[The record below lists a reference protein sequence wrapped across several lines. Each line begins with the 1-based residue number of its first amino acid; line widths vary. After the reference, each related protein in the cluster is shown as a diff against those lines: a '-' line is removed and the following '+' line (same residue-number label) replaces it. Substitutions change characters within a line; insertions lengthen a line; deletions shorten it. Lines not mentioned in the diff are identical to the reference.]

1 MRILITGCSGYI
13 GSCLSNYFKEKKEV
27 FFLDKDFPKKFTKI
41 KKNFFKCNLNN
52 LKTTETIIEKI
63 KPDVIVHLAA
73 KSTVNEKIR
82 KNDYISNNTIAT
94 KNLIKVM
101 NKFNVRNIIFS
112 STAAVYDKSRKLLKE
127 NYRLKPISNYGKSKL
142 LAEKEIINN
151 KKINFIILRFFNV
164 AGSINKSSIGEFH
177 EPETHLIPVSVFR
190 AINDKSINIFGSNYK
205 TIDGTCVRD
214 YVHVKDICSAIKKSI
229 FYIKK
234 KKSFIINIGSG
245 GGTSNKK
252 VILTLNKILRKKIKT
267 VFLNKR
273 KGDQPIL
280 VCDINKAKKLLNWK
294 PKFSKINNILKDE
307 INWSKFL
314 IKKKLIRKYLS
325 VQK

>member
-13 GSCLSNYFKEKKEV
+13 GSCLSNYLKKKKE
-27 FFLDKDFPKKFTKI
+27 FFYLDKDFPKKFTKI

-52 LKTTETIIEKI
+52 LKKTEAIIGKI
-63 KPDVIVHLAA
+63 KPNVIVHLAA
-73 KSTVNEKIR
+73 KSTVNEKI
-82 KNDYISNNTIAT
+82 KKSDYISNNIIAT

-101 NKFNVRNIIFS
+101 NKFNIRNIIFS

-127 NYRLKPISNYGKSKL
+127 NYKLKPISNYGKSKL

-151 KKINFIILRFFNV
+151 KKINFVILRFFNV
-164 AGSINKSSIGEFH
+164 AGSINKNSIGEFH

-190 AINDKSINIFGSNYK
+190 ALNNDSINIFGLNYK
-205 TIDGTCVRD
+205 TVDGTCVRD

-229 FYIKK
+229 YYVKK
-234 KKSFIINIGSG
+234 NRSLVINIGSG
-245 GGTSNKK
+245 SGTSNKK
-252 VILTLNKILRKKIKT
+252 VISTLSKIIRKKIKT
-267 VFLNKR
+267 IFLNKR

-280 VCDINKAKKLLNWK
+280 VCNIDKAKRSLNWK
-294 PKFSKINNILKDE
+294 PKSSKIDNILKDE

-314 IKKKLIRKYLS
+314 IKNKLVRKYLS

>member
-13 GSCLSNYFKEKKEV
+13 GSCLSNYLKKKKE
-27 FFLDKDFPKKFTKI
+27 FFYLDKDFPKKFTKI

-52 LKTTETIIEKI
+52 LKKTEAIIGKI
-63 KPDVIVHLAA
+63 KPNVIVHLAA
-73 KSTVNEKIR
+73 KSTVNEKI
-82 KNDYISNNTIAT
+82 KKSDYISNNIIAT

-101 NKFNVRNIIFS
+101 NKFNIRNIIFS

-127 NYRLKPISNYGKSKL
+127 NYKLKPISNYGKSKL

-151 KKINFIILRFFNV
+151 KKINFVILRFFNV
-164 AGSINKSSIGEFH
+164 AGSINKNSIGEFH

-190 AINDKSINIFGSNYK
+190 ALNNDSINIFGLNYK
-205 TIDGTCVRD
+205 TVDGTCVRD

-229 FYIKK
+229 YYVKK
-234 KKSFIINIGSG
+234 NRSLVINIGSG
-245 GGTSNKK
+245 SGTSNKK
-252 VILTLNKILRKKIKT
+252 VISTLSKIIRKKIKT
-267 VFLNKR
+267 TFLNKR

-280 VCDINKAKKLLNWK
+280 VCNIDKAKRSLNWK
-294 PKFSKINNILKDE
+294 PKSSKIDNILKDE

-314 IKKKLIRKYLS
+314 IKNKLVRKYLS

>member
-13 GSCLSNYFKEKKEV
+13 GGCLSNYLKKEKNL
-27 FFLDKDFPKKFTKI
+27 FFLDKDFPKRFIKI

-52 LKTTETIIEKI
+52 LKKTEGIIKKI

-73 KSTVNEKIR
+73 KSTVNEKI
-82 KNDYISNNTIAT
+82 KKSDYISNNIIAT

-101 NKFNVRNIIFS
+101 NKLNIRNIIFS

-190 AINDKSINIFGSNYK
+190 ALNNNSINIFGSNYK
-205 TIDGTCVRD
+205 TVDGTCVRD

-229 FYIKK
+229 YYLKK
-234 KKSFIINIGSG
+234 NRSLIINIGSG

-252 VILTLNKILRKKIKT
+252 VISTLSKIIKKKIKT

-280 VCDINKAKKLLNWK
+280 VCNIDKAKKSLNWE
-294 PKFSKINNILKDE
+294 PKFSKINNIIKDE

-314 IKKKLIRKYLS
+314 IKNKLIRKYLS

>member
-13 GSCLSNYFKEKKEV
+13 GGCLSNYFNKKKNF
-27 FFLDKDFPKKFTKI
+27 FFLDKDFPKRFIKI

-52 LKTTETIIEKI
+52 LKKTEGIIGKI

-73 KSTVNEKIR
+73 KSTVNEKI
-82 KNDYISNNTIAT
+82 KKSDYISNNIIAT

-101 NKFNVRNIIFS
+101 NKLNIRNIIFS

-190 AINDKSINIFGSNYK
+190 ALNNNSINIFGSNYK
-205 TIDGTCVRD
+205 TVDGTCVRD

-229 FYIKK
+229 YYVKK
-234 KKSFIINIGSG
+234 NRSLIINIGSG

-252 VILTLNKILRKKIKT
+252 VISTLSKIIKKKIKT

-280 VCDINKAKKLLNWK
+280 VCNIDKAKKSLNWE
-294 PKFSKINNILKDE
+294 PKFSKIHNILKDE

-314 IKKKLIRKYLS
+314 IKNKLIRKYLS